1 MKRLT
6 DSESRAG
13 HESVSDHLILRDPH
27 EAGTAN
33 FPNPATAREPASS
46 LAYLLSQARPSLPT
60 PALRLSPIQPT
71 QA

>member
-6 DSESRAG
+6 DFERHAG

-33 FPNPATAREPASS
+33 SPNPATAREPASS
-46 LAYLLSQARPSLPT
+46 LAYLL
-60 PALRLSPIQPT
+60 T